1 MRCPDPDSSRGKALS
16 AQTLTSSELRAL
28 FQACVENA
36 EDLVNEARLLL
47 DSGHYSRSF
56 MLGHF
61 ANEEAAKTVFLGGTR
76 VDLALGRP
84 IDWLNFWCSWND
96 HQPKS
101 MTAAHSA
108 WIAPAIEERIAGRL
122 PLSELDGGPWI
133 APFDPTT
140 IREIAGDAHAARTG
154 SQYVDWDPTTRAVR
168 QPNLG
173 EDPARLMVATATFM
187 VGQARL
193 QLETIHSSPDWFDA
207 FLEAERSG
215 RSFVVVAT
223 ERGLITSR

>member
-1 MRCPDPDSSRGKALS
+1 MRRPERNSHRGRALA
-16 AQTLTSSELRAL
+16 AQTLTSSELSAL
-28 FQACVENA
+28 FRACVENA

-61 ANEEAAKTVFLGGTR
+61 ANEEAAKTVLVGGTR

-84 IDWLNFWCSWND
+84 IDWLNFWWSWTD
-96 HQPKS
+96 HEPKS
-101 MTAAHSA
+101 ITAAHSA
-108 WIAPAIEERIAGRL
+108 WIAPAIEERIGSGL
-122 PLSELDGGPWI
+122 PLSEFDGGPWI
-133 APFDPTT
+133 APFDPNT
-140 IREIAGDAHAARTG
+140 IREIAAAAHAARIG

-168 QPNLG
+168 QPNLEEG
-173 EDPARLMVATATFM
+173 PARLMVATATFT

-223 ERGLITSR
+223 ERGLITSG